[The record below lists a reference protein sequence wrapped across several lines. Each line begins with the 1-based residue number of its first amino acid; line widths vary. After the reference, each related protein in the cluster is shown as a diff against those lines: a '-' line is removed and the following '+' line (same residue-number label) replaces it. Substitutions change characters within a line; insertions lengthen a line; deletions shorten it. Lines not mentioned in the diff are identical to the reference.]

1 MHNLEKALVMMN
13 FIVEA
18 GSLVQ
23 LREQIRSFL
32 AEGLVGT
39 KVRAVTEAFWGP
51 ARGKQDICLHAKEVT
66 D

>member
-1 MHNLEKALVMMN
+1 MN